1 MNVKDYIKD
10 TLTLRGK
17 EIPVKLCSLPVVD
30 LTFYPE
36 NPRIYSFICG
46 NGLVPDQEE
55 IQDRLMSLEHV
66 KELYQ
71 SIKSNGGL
79 HDPIIVRDNVAVEGN
94 SRLAAYRRLADEDPI
109 KWGKVKCRV
118 LPDDVG
124 DDLVFTLLGEY
135 HIIGRKDWAPYE
147 QAGYV
152 YRRHKGHDISVKQI
166 ASEVGLSSKK
176 VGFLI
181 KVYSFMVEHNDTDV
195 DHWSYYLE
203 YLKSSVIA
211 KAREAQPK
219 LDEVVV
225 NKIKSGEISHA
236 ADIRDKLKVVAMA
249 KEKILKRF
257 VEGEKTLYQSYD
269 SASDQGTNDSCFKKL
284 HAFRGWIVD
293 KDTEETIMELHK
305 ELKEKCIF
313 ELKKIDQHA
322 EILVKKIK
330 EY

>member
-1 MNVKDYIKD
+1 
-10 TLTLRGK
+10 
-17 EIPVKLCSLPVVD
+17 
-30 LTFYPE
+30 
-36 NPRIYSFICG
+36 
-46 NGLVPDQEE
+46 
-55 IQDRLMSLEHV
+55 
-66 KELYQ
+66 
-71 SIKSNGGL
+71 
-79 HDPIIVRDNVAVEGN
+79 
-94 SRLAAYRRLADEDPI
+94 
-109 KWGKVKCRV
+109 
-118 LPDDVG
+118 
-124 DDLVFTLLGEY
+124 
-135 HIIGRKDWAPYE
+135 
-147 QAGYV
+147 
-152 YRRHKGHDISVKQI
+152 
-166 ASEVGLSSKK
+166 
-176 VGFLI
+176 
-181 KVYSFMVEHNDTDV
+181 
-195 DHWSYYLE
+195 
-203 YLKSSVIA
+203 
-211 KAREAQPK
+211 
-219 LDEVVV
+219 VVV